1 MGAVDPVKS
10 VILFDGVCNL
20 CNRSVLFIIKHDR
33 SAKFQFAA
41 LQSNF
46 GQHQLTKVNLP
57 IDVLNTILL
66 IKNGKVY
73 SKSSAALEIARDLG
87 GLWPAFYVFKIVPA
101 FIRDVVY
108 DFIAKN
114 RYRWFGRQ
122 EACMIPTPELKS
134 RFLD

>member
-46 GQHQLTKVNLP
+46 GRNQLTALNLTV
-57 IDVLNTILL
+57 DALNTILL

-73 SKSSAALEIARDLG
+73 SKSSAALEIARELD
-87 GLWPAFYVFKIVPA
+87 GLWPSFYVFKILPS
-101 FIRDVVY
+101 FIRNVVY
-108 DFIAKN
+108 HFIAKN
-114 RYRWFGRQ
+114 RYRWFGRK
-122 EACMIPTPELKS
+122 EACMIPTPDLKA